1 MQCAKVNL
9 PDDQLLDPTGSAW
22 NGVPAETIDLSA
34 TPLASQP
41 SSFVRSYDPAKV
53 GRVKHVEV
61 QSVHDEATI
70 FFRLSWQDEAKN
82 LEVTDNNQFPDGCGI
97 LLPLDGGDPPLQEM
111 GGPGAPVNAWFWRAD
126 FGDQAR
132 NVVAEGLGT
141 TRTTARSP
149 LRARSAYADG
159 VWHVVLA
166 RALAVPEQSGEVAQ
180 FAPGSPTR
188 IGFAVWEGGNGER
201 GGLKAF
207 SREWR
212 ELDIS

>member
-1 MQCAKVNL
+1 MHCDKVNFA
-9 PDDQLLDPTGSAW
+9 DDQLFDPAAAAW
-22 NGVPAETIDLSA
+22 SSVPAETVELSA

-41 SSFVRSYDPAKV
+41 SSFVRSYDPTKI
-53 GRVKHVEV
+53 GRVKRVEV
-61 QSVHDEATI
+61 QTVHTDSTI
-70 FFRLSWQDEAKN
+70 YFRLSWQDEHEN
-82 LEVTDNNQFPDGCGI
+82 LDVTDNNQFPDGCGI

-132 NVVAEGLGT
+132 NVIAEGLGT
-141 TRTTARSP
+141 TRSTAHSP
-149 LRARSAYADG
+149 LRARSLYEGD

-166 RALAVPEQSGEVAQ
+166 RPLSVPEQEGEAVQ
-180 FAPGSPTR
+180 LAPGSPTR
-188 IGFAVWEGGNGER
+188 VAFAVWEGGNGER

-212 ELDIS
+212 ELDIP